1 MTLRFTYEEV
11 AAIINKVA
19 KDRIELSYGEK
30 RKLTAKFGYIT
41 EMLSFGE
48 MRRRKMVDIWGPMP
62 SPWTKYE
69 HSHYTKS
76 VSIEFTQI
84 HQTLVLKITGDSD
97 DFIECYPFLKTIKS
111 KAILNENND
120 NSIEFFFDITEYLN
134 NKFDQKILTFD
145 KINLSPN
152 YVSISLNFS

>member
-1 MTLRFTYEEV
+1 MTLRFTYEEI
-11 AAIINKVA
+11 AAIINKVV
-19 KDRIELSYGEK
+19 KDRIELSYVEK

-41 EMLSFGE
+41 EMLSLGE
-48 MRRRKMVDIWGPMP
+48 IRRWKIVDFWGAMP

-76 VSIEFTQI
+76 VSIEITQI

-97 DFIECYPFLKTIKS
+97 DFIECYSFLKTVKS
-111 KAILNENND
+111 KTILNGNKD
-120 NSIEFFFDITEYLN
+120 NSIELFIDITECLK
-134 NKFDQKILTFD
+134 NKFDKNFLTFD